1 MQFGMMPNF
10 RMRYHSAMR
19 PPEYHTQQ
27 LDPRVVRGFIVRLA
41 LAAIVLVVLFQAIS
55 VYVEKLWF
63 ASVGYETV
71 YWYQLRAQGTT
82 FLAFGIASGV
92 LLWLL
97 FRLVT
102 PSGGIPVGPVMQ
114 FGNEQISIPTSD
126 TFRKFSLPVAA
137 VLGLLFGIA
146 FSGDWSTYALF
157 LNRPAPAGILDPI
170 FGRPLSFYFFT
181 LPVMEAVAGWFL
193 AISVIVLI
201 ASILTSVTDSSRKF
215 KGVSLALG
223 VLMSAIA
230 CQVYVGR
237 YALILTGNNLI
248 TGVTYVDDHVIL
260 PGLLFVVV
268 ALGLGALIA
277 FANMG
282 MGRLRNLVV
291 ALVLPAITYAVAGVL
306 IPGYV
311 ATFVVRPNEFV
322 KETPYIKNNIEMTR
336 KAYALDQVEE
346 IPFEPKTTSTVF
358 DPAAHAA
365 TIDNIRLWDWRALQ
379 ATLKQIQEIRTY
391 YDFRD
396 VDIDRYT
403 INGKLRQ
410 MMLAPREL
418 DRNKLPAGTL
428 NWVNERLVYTHGY
441 GATMNSVTDFTK
453 EGLPQF
459 VLSNMPVQS
468 TQPEIQ
474 LKRPEIYFGE
484 ITDWPVYVK
493 TKQKEFNYP
502 EGEASSFSAYE
513 GTGGIRMGGFFR
525 RLLLAWSVGDLTKV
539 PFSDDI
545 TPDSALLMRR
555 NIRERTA
562 AVAPFLVFD
571 DDPYMVIGSDG
582 GMYWI
587 MDALTLTDRY
597 PYSRHLD
604 LGGRSVNYVRNSVK
618 AVVNAYDG
626 AMSFYVFDS
635 DDPLIQAYQRMFPTL
650 FKPSDAMPAMLK
662 SHVRYP
668 EVLFQAQAM
677 MYSTYHV
684 TNPQVFYNKEDL
696 WTIAQQSRTQGG
708 QHTASAIEP
717 FFSLMQFPH
726 EKDAEFTAIL
736 PFTPASKNNMIGWM
750 AARSDGAAYGKLR
763 AYQFPKTR
771 FVDGPLNVEARID
784 QDPQLSSQLTLWNQQ
799 GSTVI
804 RGDLLVIPLED
815 TLLYA
820 EPIYLQA
827 EKSPMPE
834 LRLVVLITQD
844 RLAYGPRFADAL
856 SSLLA
861 GQPGAAP
868 AASSAPSAST
878 PAAPAVT
885 TTKQLIE
892 QANQA
897 FNDYRRFT
905 SDGKLGEAGAKLQ
918 ELKRLLEQMQK

>member
-1 MQFGMMPNF
+1 M
-10 RMRYHSAMR
+10 
-19 PPEYHTQQ
+19 
-27 LDPRVVRGFIVRLA
+27 VRLA
-41 LAAIVLVVLFQAIS
+41 LVVVVLVVLFQSIS
-55 VYVEKLWF
+55 IYVEKLWF
-63 ASVGYETV
+63 ESVGYEAV
-71 YWYQLRAQGTT
+71 YWYQLRAQGMT
-82 FLAFGIASGV
+82 FLAFGLASGM
-92 LLWLL
+92 LLFLF
-97 FRLVT
+97 FRLVM
-102 PSGGIPVGPVMQ
+102 PSGSIPKGSVIQ
-114 FGNEQISIPTSD
+114 FGNEQLAMPASD
-126 TFRKFSLPVAA
+126 TFKRFALPVAA

-146 FSGDWSTYALF
+146 FSGDWNTYALF
-157 LNRPAPAGILDPI
+157 LNRPAASGLLDPI
-170 FGRPLSFYFFT
+170 FGKPLSFYFFV
-181 LPVMEAVAGWFL
+181 LPVMEALSGWFL
-193 AISVIVLI
+193 TICVITMVVAVLT
-201 ASILTSVTDSSRKF
+201 AVTDMSGKF
-215 KGVSLALG
+215 KGISIGLGLLLWAVAFQVS
-223 VLMSAIA
+223 VS
-230 CQVYVGR
+230 R
-237 YALILTGNNLI
+237 FSLILAGGSLF
-248 TGVTYVDDHVIL
+248 TGVSYVDDHVIL
-260 PGLLFVVV
+260 PGLWFVIA
-268 ALGLGALIA
+268 ALGIGAFIA
-277 FANMG
+277 LANAAKG
-282 MGRLRNLVV
+282 HLRNLVA
-291 ALVLPAITYAVAGVL
+291 ALALPVITYVVAGIL

-311 ATFVVRPNEFV
+311 ATFVVKPNEFV
-322 KETPYIKNNIEMTR
+322 KETPYIKNNIEFTR
-336 KAYALDQVEE
+336 RAFALDQVEE
-346 IPFEPKTTSTVF
+346 IPFEPKTTNTVF
-358 DPAAHAA
+358 DPVAHAP

-379 ATLKQIQEIRTY
+379 ATLRQIQEIRTY
-391 YDFRD
+391 YDFKD
-396 VDIDRYT
+396 VDIDRYMV
-403 INGKLRQ
+403 NGKPRQ
-410 MMLAPREL
+410 MMLAAREL
-418 DRNKLPAGTL
+418 DINKLPAGTL

-468 TQPEIQ
+468 TQPDIQ

-525 RLLLAWSVGDLTKV
+525 RLLLAWTVGDLTKV
-539 PFSDDI
+539 PFSEDI

-562 AVAPFLVFD
+562 AVAPFLTFD

-582 GMYWI
+582 AMYWM
-587 MDALTLTDRY
+587 MDALTMTDRY
-597 PYSRHLD
+597 PYSRHLE
-604 LGGRSVNYVRNSVK
+604 LGSQSVNYVRNSVK

-626 AMSFYVFDS
+626 AMSFYVFDPE
-635 DDPLIQAYQRMFPTL
+635 DPLIQAYQRTFPTL
-650 FKPSDAMPAMLK
+650 FKPASAMPEMLK
-662 SHVRYP
+662 SHIRYP
-668 EVLFQAQAM
+668 EVLFQAQAT

-684 TNPQVFYNKEDL
+684 TNEQVFYNKEDL
-696 WTIAQQSRTQGG
+696 WTIAQQSRTQSG
-708 QHTASAIEP
+708 QRTANVIEP

-726 EKDAEFTAIL
+726 EKDVEFAAIL

-844 RLAYGPRFADAL
+844 RLAYGPRFTDAL
-856 SSLLA
+856 SALLA
-861 GQPGAAP
+861 GQPGAVP
-868 AASSAPSAST
+868 AATTSAGAGTAPGAT
-878 PAAPAVT
+878 APPAAAA
-885 TTKQLIE
+885 TTKQLID

-897 FNDYRRFT
+897 FNDYRKLT
-905 SDGKLGEAGAKLQ
+905 SDGKLSEAGAKLQ